1 MRKSLGLLLFL
12 IMGSFIFFIRFSEDK
27 TISDQ
32 SIRIGIADDMSGFV
46 INFIIEKQMLLP
58 DKELK
63 PFFIRDCW
71 AKTSQWALST
81 EVYPMAI
88 LCKEAAKS
96 LVENNS
102 NLEIIGPLFRNTDVI
117 VKKSEQI
124 EKIAIQQ
131 SKLFHEEYLQAEY
144 PQA

>member
-46 INFIIEKQMLLP
+46 IDFIIEKQMLLP

-63 PFFIRDCW
+63 PFFIRDC
-71 AKTSQWALST
+71 
-81 EVYPMAI
+81 
-88 LCKEAAKS
+88 
-96 LVENNS
+96 
-102 NLEIIGPLFRNTDVI
+102 
-117 VKKSEQI
+117 
-124 EKIAIQQ
+124 
-131 SKLFHEEYLQAEY
+131 
-144 PQA
+144 